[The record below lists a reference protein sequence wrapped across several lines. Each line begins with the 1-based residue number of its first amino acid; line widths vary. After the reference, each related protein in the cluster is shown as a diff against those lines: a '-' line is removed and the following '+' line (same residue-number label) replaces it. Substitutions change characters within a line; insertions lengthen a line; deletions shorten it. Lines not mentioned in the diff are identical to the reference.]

1 MMKKKVTTMKTY
13 QWFLVV
19 EGRGEFPFDM
29 LRYDSAFPYREEDSS
44 KLKPVPFVP
53 GPRGLRRVV
62 LCRRGVNAL
71 GSTGARWSS
80 FGWQVLME
88 TTDPGEA
95 IDAVREMDLTAA
107 VSS

>member
-1 MMKKKVTTMKTY
+1 MNKVKAMKTY

-44 KLKPVPFVP
+44 KLKP
-53 GPRGLRRVV
+53 GRHEMRRVV

-71 GSTGARWSS
+71 RSTVARWSS

-88 TTDPGEA
+88 TADPGEA
-95 IDAVREMDLTAA
+95 IDAVREMDSKVA
-107 VSS
+107 S